1 MTVPFISEQ
10 IIDGI
15 TEALDNEENS
25 YDEAI
30 EALDNEGNSYDKAIG
45 ALQAKQPILFSY
57 LLSESFKLLTVEE
70 SEYLLYL
77 ALVIWKAV
85 DAETKEMP
93 ILDSEKIEEAEERNW
108 ALFNETT
115 ARGFNDKLNVF
126 FDKYPQEDLL
136 AFVEDALVDDEDSF
150 VTKEGKELLF
160 IGLRTTIDALCDI

>member
-10 IIDGI
+10 IIDSI
-15 TEALDNEENS
+15 TETLDNQENS
-25 YDEAI
+25 YDA
-30 EALDNEGNSYDKAIG
+30 AIG
-45 ALQAKQPILFSY
+45 DMQAKQPILFSY
-57 LLSESFKLLTVEE
+57 LLSESFKLLMEEE

-85 DAETKEMP
+85 DTKIRETAL
-93 ILDSEKIEEAEERNW
+93 LDSEKIEEIEERNW
-108 ALFNETT
+108 TLFNETS
-115 ARGFNDKLNVF
+115 ARRFNDKLDAF

-160 IGLRTTIDALCDI
+160 IGLKTTIDALCAI

>member
-1 MTVPFISEQ
+1 MTVPFITEE
-10 IIDGI
+10 IIDRI
-15 TEALDNEENS
+15 TETLNNEENS

-30 EALDNEGNSYDKAIG
+30 GDM
-45 ALQAKQPILFSY
+45 QAKQPILFSY
-57 LLSESFKLLTVEE
+57 LLSESFKLLIKEE

-85 DAETKEMP
+85 DTKVTEMP
-93 ILDSEKIEEAEERNW
+93 LLDSAKIEEIEERNW
-108 ALFNETT
+108 TLFNETN
-115 ARGFNDKLNVF
+115 ARRFKEKLDAF

-160 IGLRTTIDALCDI
+160 IGLRTTIDALCQI

>member
-10 IIDGI
+10 IIDSI

-30 EALDNEGNSYDKAIG
+30 GDM
-45 ALQAKQPILFSY
+45 QAKQPILFSY
-57 LLSESFKLLTVEE
+57 LLSESFKLLTKEE
-70 SEYLLYL
+70 SDYLLYL
-77 ALVIWKAV
+77 AMVIWKAV
-85 DAETKEMP
+85 DTKVEEMT
-93 ILDSEKIEEAEERNW
+93 ILDSEKIEEIEEQNW
-108 ALFNETT
+108 TLFNDT
-115 ARGFNDKLNVF
+115 AARRFKEKLDAF